1 MGQDPYQYTR
11 RLSFRY
17 TFVSKGKT
25 RIEKLVVFAPTPVKN
40 IFNLGFGDLLDDGTI
55 DDTANSNNGDL
66 IKVLATVIQI
76 LKEFTREYPYA
87 KVVFS
92 GSTPART
99 ALYRRILKAYYPTF
113 SKEFIISALVEAP
126 TGFCEVPFDH
136 SAKEKYL
143 AFFVQRIN

>member
-1 MGQDPYQYTR
+1 MGQQPYPYTR
-11 RLSFRY
+11 KLSFRY
-17 TFVSKGKT
+17 TFVSKGKA
-25 RIEKLVVFAPTPVKN
+25 RIEKLVVFAPTPVRD

-66 IKVLATVIQI
+66 VKVLATVIQI

-92 GSTPART
+92 GSTPTRT
-99 ALYRRILKAYYPTF
+99 ALYRRILKVYYPTF
-113 SKEFIISALVEAP
+113 SNEFIISALIE
-126 TGFCEVPFDH
+126 GSLGYREVPFDH
-136 SAKEKYL
+136 SANEKYL